1 VSGHVEAAVRMRI
14 TAYDLAGKI
23 VWQDEAAGESRSGAS
38 LNGMEEVRK
47 TVYRSAFNAATK
59 IIDDFNGKPPRELH
73 SLLENEKIATSRNQ
87 GNISNLETFKEYY
100 EKGQYQFK
108 RKNFYQALS
117 SFEKA
122 ESINPGDSLAKFY
135 VGVCLFYTAQKDKA
149 AEKFRQLVQQS
160 PGTKEAKDSAK
171 WLDLLKEPLKIGTV
185 VLDMGKGTMDPTTMP
200 PDSVINRTIRKSPM
214 YELVNIGDLGPPV
227 DVSAT
232 KNLNQFLEKSAKNGV
247 VIILYMTVN
256 DLTSRVP
263 TQQKSNG
270 DTADEFSVRL
280 VTKVFSTK
288 KKQQR
293 TEIVVME
300 RASALVPKTNREE
313 DAVKEE
319 LLRRATEKL
328 LLRLL
333 ENDIF

>member
-1 VSGHVEAAVRMRI
+1 MNVGEYVTLISKQMASQMFKDVISVDSLPPYTDRYRPDVEAVLEPEILYFHGNAIGTVSGHVEAAVRMRI

-38 LNGMEEVRK
+38 LSGMEEVRK

-200 PDSVINRTIRKSPM
+200 PDSVIN
-214 YELVNIGDLGPPV
+214 
-227 DVSAT
+227 
-232 KNLNQFLEKSAKNGV
+232 
-247 VIILYMTVN
+247 
-256 DLTSRVP
+256 
-263 TQQKSNG
+263 
-270 DTADEFSVRL
+270 
-280 VTKVFSTK
+280 
-288 KKQQR
+288 
-293 TEIVVME
+293 E
-300 RASALVPKTNREE
+300 R
-313 DAVKEE
+313 
-319 LLRRATEKL
+319 
-328 LLRLL
+328 
-333 ENDIF
+333 